1 MALTD
6 ELKQHLHDGAFIPA
20 HPLAIT
26 QDKQL
31 DEEAQRRLTRYY
43 IDAGVGGVA
52 VGVHTTQFEIRDPQF
67 NLYETVL
74 KLAMEEIEKAKI
86 DRPFLKIAGACGKTE
101 QAVEEANTAKNL
113 GYDMVLLSNGGLN
126 EYSEKELIE
135 RTMAVSDIIPVLGF
149 YLQPAVGGRVFS
161 YDFWEQFSAID
172 NVFGIKMAPFDRYLT
187 LDVIRAVNASPRRDE
202 IALYTGNDDNIVTD
216 LFTEYE
222 AEVNG
227 QKASKQIVGGL
238 LGHWSVWTHK
248 AVELF
253 EQIKEARANEQI
265 DKKWFSIAQQVT
277 DANAA
282 FFDSKHDFKGS
293 IAGINEVLRR
303 QGLMKGNWCLM
314 DHEVLSDGQL
324 EEIDRVYA
332 AYPEL
337 NDDSFVKEFLE
348 KESAVPRLS

>member
-1 MALTD
+1 MALSE
-6 ELKQHLHDGAFIPA
+6 ELKKHLHDGAFIPA

-26 QDKQL
+26 EDKRL

-43 IDAGVGGVA
+43 IEAGVGGVA
-52 VGVHTTQFEIRDPQF
+52 VGVHTTQFEIRDPRF

-74 KLAMEEIEKAKI
+74 ELAMEEIQKAKL
-86 DRPFLKIAGACGKTE
+86 DRPFLKIAGVCGQTE
-101 QAVEEANTAKNL
+101 QAVKEAKTAKDF

-135 RTMAVSDIIPVLGF
+135 RTREVAAIIPVFGF

-161 YDFWEQFSAID
+161 YGFWEQFAAID

-187 LDVIRAVNASPRRDE
+187 LDVIRAVHASPRRDE
-202 IALYTGNDDNIVTD
+202 IALYTGNDDNIVVD
-216 LFTEYE
+216 LFTSY
-222 AEVNG
+222 G
-227 QKASKQIVGGL
+227 SKQIVGGL

-253 EQIKEARANEQI
+253 EQIKEARAHEQV

-282 FFDSKHDFKGS
+282 FFDSKHRFKGS

-303 QGLMKGNWCLM
+303 QGLMQGNWCLM
-314 DHEVLSDGQL
+314 DHEVLSEGQL
-324 EEIDRVYA
+324 EEINRVYA

-337 NDDSFVKEFLE
+337 NDDAFVKAFLE
-348 KESAVPRLS
+348 KESAVNA